1 MQSIRYIFKKG
12 HGPSSSHTMGPAKS
26 VEIMLERY
34 KDADFFK
41 VVLYGSLAL
50 TGKGHLTDEIM
61 KKTFGEVK
69 NEILFDYLTPCD
81 YHPNT
86 LDIFAYKDEEL
97 LGSHR
102 FYSVGGGS
110 IEIMGEGKHV
120 EENIYPF
127 LTFNDTEIYLKE
139 HNMTIPEYVL
149 QVEGEDIKDYLLDAY
164 NTMCECIQ
172 NGLKKTGKLP
182 GSLGVSR
189 KAQSIFN
196 KPIRDTS
203 MLLQQKIFSY
213 AYAVSEEN
221 ASGSIV
227 VTAPTCGACGVL
239 PSVLYGMETD
249 YHFSKDKIIEA
260 MMVAGFIGNLVKN
273 NASIS
278 GAEAGCQAEIGTACA
293 MAAAANAYLFDMN
306 IDEIEQAAEIALEHH
321 LGLTCDP
328 IDGYVQIPCIERNAV
343 CALRALDSSK
353 LVHLISGSANKI
365 TFDMVCKTML
375 ATGKDLHEKYR
386 ETAEGGLASEYR
398 K

>member
-34 KDADFFK
+34 KKADFFK

-61 KKTFGEVK
+61 RRTFGKVK
-69 NEILFDYLTPCD
+69 NEIIFDYLTPCT

-86 LDIFAYKDEEL
+86 LDIYAYKGEKL
-97 LGSHR
+97 LGNHR

-110 IEIMGEGKHV
+110 IEIEGEGKHV
-120 EENIYPF
+120 EANIYPF
-127 LTFNDTEIYLKE
+127 RTFDATEKYLKLN
-139 HNMTIPEYVL
+139 NMSIPEYVL
-149 QVEGEDIKDYLLDAY
+149 QVEGEGIKEYLLDAY
-164 NTMCECIQ
+164 NTMCECIK
-172 NGLKKTGKLP
+172 NGLSKDGKLP
-182 GSLGVSR
+182 GTLGVER
-189 KAQSIFN
+189 KAKSIYN

-203 MLLQQKIFSY
+203 LLLQQKVFAY

-221 ASGSIV
+221 SSGAIV

-249 YHFSKDKIIEA
+249 YHFSKEKIVEA

-353 LVHLISGSANKI
+353 LVHLISGSENKI

>member
-1 MQSIRYIFKKG
+1 M
-12 HGPSSSHTMGPAKS
+12 M
-26 VEIMLERY
+26 ERY
-34 KDADFFK
+34 PNANNFK
-41 VVLYGSLAL
+41 VTLYGSLAL
-50 TGKGHLTDEIM
+50 TGKGHLTDEIIRR
-61 KKTFGEVK
+61 TFGEIK
-69 NEILFDYLTPCD
+69 NEIKFDYKTPCD

-86 LDIFAYKDEEL
+86 LDMWAYLDDEMV
-97 LGSHR
+97 GYHR
-102 FYSVGGGS
+102 FYSIGGGS

-127 LTFNDTEIYLKE
+127 TTFNDTEKYLKE

-149 QVEGEDIKDYLLDAY
+149 MIEGEGIKEYLQDAY
-164 NTMCECIQ
+164 EVMCNCIK
-172 NGLKKTGKLP
+172 NGLSKTGKLP
-182 GSLGVSR
+182 GSLGVMR
-189 KAQSIFN
+189 KAQSIYN
-196 KPIRDTS
+196 KSIRDAS
-203 MLLQQKIFSY
+203 LLLQQKVFAY

-221 ASGSIV
+221 ASGNIV
-227 VTAPTCGACGVL
+227 ITAPTCGACGVL
-239 PSVLYGMETD
+239 PSVLYAVEND
-249 YHFSKDKIIEA
+249 YHFSREKIIEA
-260 MMVAGFIGNLVKN
+260 MMVAGFIGNLIKN

-278 GAEAGCQAEIGTACA
+278 GAEAGCQAEIGAACA
-293 MAAAANAYLFDMN
+293 MAAAANAYLFDVD
-306 IDEIEQAAEIALEHH
+306 IDGIEQAAEIALEHH

-353 LVHLISGSANKI
+353 LVHLITGSENKI

>member
-1 MQSIRYIFKKG
+1 MKSIRYIFKKG

-34 KDADFFK
+34 KEADFFK
-41 VVLYGSLAL
+41 VVLFGSLAL

-61 KKTFGEVK
+61 RRTFGEVK
-69 NEILFDYLTPCD
+69 NEIIFDYLTPCT

-86 LDIFAYKDEEL
+86 LDIYAYKGEEL
-97 LGSHR
+97 LGKHR
-102 FYSVGGGS
+102 FFSVGGGS
-110 IEIMGEGKHV
+110 IEIEGEGKHV

-127 LTFNDTEIYLKE
+127 STFNDTENYLKAN
-139 HNMTIPEYVL
+139 NMTIPEYVL
-149 QVEGEDIKDYLLDAY
+149 QIEGEEIKEYLLDAY
-164 NTMCECIQ
+164 QTMCECIQ

-182 GSLGVSR
+182 GSLGVER
-189 KAQSIFN
+189 KAKSIYN
-196 KPIRDTS
+196 KAIRDTS
-203 MLLQQKIFSY
+203 LMLQQKVFAY

-221 ASGSIV
+221 ASGAIV

-353 LVHLISGSANKI
+353 LVHLISGSVNKI